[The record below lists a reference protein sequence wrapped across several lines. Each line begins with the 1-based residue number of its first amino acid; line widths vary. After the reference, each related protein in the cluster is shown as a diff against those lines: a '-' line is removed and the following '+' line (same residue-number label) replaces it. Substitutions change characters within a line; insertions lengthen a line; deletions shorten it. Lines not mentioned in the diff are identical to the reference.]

1 MLDVSV
7 KNYLSNAKGA
17 PFLYAV
23 GDGEYIAAL
32 DELKRNGAS
41 VIRIS
46 DFCKKPDKFPNL
58 DDLVDY
64 FRTGDVDYK
73 TNKFVVVGLGE
84 YLALRGEA
92 ETLKVLRE
100 LKGTT
105 LGTARVVLLLRCVG
119 VQVEEIARE
128 DIRVKSR
135 VYISNT
141 CDSNISVINVGIEQ
155 SAGLVKEVGLQSF
168 LREIED
174 GKTGKLF
181 VKSNLI
187 MDNSMLPIDKIDDA
201 YSAIKILSQ
210 GFTLP
215 KSLGDDEQWN
225 RLLGDLRKCNYSLVD
240 FFAKQDFHLDSDADF
255 IEKAFGYIYS
265 NWLFFIYLKLNYT
278 KITNPYLRLVIEK
291 VDNFKELKTETLNA
305 IISVKHMDKDFNAL
319 YAGRKKLLKDIPE
332 SDIAIF
338 IRQNEIYPDES
349 IYKFTD
355 NTSTE
360 RKAIIRWVSEH
371 GVIPEIEQI
380 YPALY
385 LYLQKYTFTCGKNA
399 ENFTNYFE
407 RYKRQKIA
415 NKIDDGFE
423 EYAKESSGLYAGLQT
438 RANVL
443 MNVGDKKSTFLLW
456 VDALGVEYLSY
467 IQARAKQKGLSIQ
480 IEIARADL
488 PTITSIN
495 RGFYDE
501 WGANKDKEQRL
512 DDIKHHDCGGFDYR
526 KDKLPVYIASEL
538 DVIEDVLNYAATEL
552 AFRKCKQFII
562 ASDHGASRLAVLGQH
577 SEKYETDT
585 KGEHS
590 GRCCKYFDDYDLT
603 NSVSENGYIILTDYG
618 RFKGSREANVEVHG
632 GCTLEETIV
641 PIITLA
647 LKNQADVQIIIMK
660 PDELVVDR
668 KNGVQVSVYISDV
681 ESPKSI
687 RMEIKGKSY
696 DGEQTDETH
705 YTFALTDIKRSGE
718 YDASVFD
725 GSNLIGRKKLRIKGT
740 VGSAKSN
747 FDDLF

>member
-1 MLDVSV
+1 MLDVNV

-17 PFLYAV
+17 PFFYVV
-23 GDGEYIAAL
+23 GDSEYIASL
-32 DELKRNGAS
+32 DELKRNG
-41 VIRIS
+41 VNIIRIS
-46 DFCKKPDKFPNL
+46 DFCKKTDKFPNL
-58 DDLVDY
+58 DDMIDY

-84 YLALRGEA
+84 YLALRGESEA
-92 ETLKVLRE
+92 LRRLRE

-141 CDSNISVINVGIEQ
+141 SDSNISVVNVGIEQ
-155 SAGLVKEVGLQSF
+155 SVGLVKEFGLQSL
-168 LREIED
+168 LRAIED

-181 VKSNLI
+181 VKTNLLLE
-187 MDNSMLPIDKIDDA
+187 NSMLSIDKIDDA

-210 GFTLP
+210 GFALP

-225 RLLGDLRKCNYSLVD
+225 RLLTDLKKYNYSLTD
-240 FFAKQDFHLDSDADF
+240 CFASQDFHLDSDVDF
-255 IEKAFGYIYS
+255 IEKAFGDTYGK
-265 NWLFFIYLKLNYT
+265 WLYFIYLKLNYT
-278 KITNPYLRLVIEK
+278 KLNNPYLRFVINK
-291 VDNFKELKTETLNA
+291 VANFKELKTETLNA
-305 IISVKHMDKDFNAL
+305 IIFVKHTDKNFNAL

-355 NTSTE
+355 NTSSE
-360 RKAIIRWVSEH
+360 RKAIIRWISQH
-371 GVIPEIEQI
+371 GLVQEIEQI
-380 YPALY
+380 YPALF

-399 ENFTNYFE
+399 EAFTDYFE
-407 RYKRQKIA
+407 RYKHQKIT
-415 NKIDDGFE
+415 NKVDEGFE
-423 EYAKESSGLYAGLQT
+423 EYAKENSSMYAGLQT
-438 RANVL
+438 RANAL

-456 VDALGVEYLSY
+456 VDALGVEYLAY
-467 IQARAKQKGLSIQ
+467 IQALAKQKGLSVH

-488 PTITSIN
+488 PTITEIN
-495 RGFYDE
+495 RVFFDE
-501 WGANKDKEQRL
+501 WGENKYKESRL

-526 KDKLPVYIASEL
+526 KDKLPVYLASEL
-538 DVIEDVLNYAATEL
+538 DVIEDALNYATTEL
-552 AFRKCKQFII
+552 VFRNYKQFII

-590 GRCCKYFDDYDLT
+590 GRCCKYFEDYDLT

-632 GCTLEETIV
+632 GCALEETLV
-641 PIITLA
+641 PIITLS
-647 LKNQADVQIIIMK
+647 LKNQADVQIVVMK
-660 PDELVVDR
+660 PEELVVDR

-687 RMEIKGKSY
+687 RMEIKGKTY
-696 DGEQTDETH
+696 NAEQTEGAH
-705 YTFALTDIKRSGE
+705 YKFALTDIKRSGE
-718 YDASVFD
+718 YEASIFD
-725 GSNLIGRKKLRIKGT
+725 GSNLIGRIKLQIKGT
-740 VGSAKSN
+740 VGSSKPD

>member
-1 MLDVSV
+1 MLDVNV
-7 KNYLSNAKGA
+7 RNYLSNAKGV
-17 PFLYAV
+17 PFFYVV
-23 GDGEYIAAL
+23 GDSEYIATL
-32 DELKRNGAS
+32 DELKRNGVS

-46 DFCKKPDKFPNL
+46 DFCRKPDKFPNL
-58 DDLVDY
+58 DDMVDN

-73 TNKFVVVGLGE
+73 SNKFVVVGLGE

-92 ETLKVLRE
+92 EALKVLRE
-100 LKGTT
+100 LKSTT
-105 LGTARVVLLLRCVG
+105 LGTARVVLLLRCVA
-119 VQVEEIARE
+119 VQVEEIVRE
-128 DIRVKSR
+128 DIRAKAR
-135 VYISNT
+135 VYISNVS
-141 CDSNISVINVGIEQ
+141 DNNISIVNVGIEQ
-155 SAGLVKEVGLQSF
+155 SVGLIKEVGLQSF
-168 LREIED
+168 LYAMENGE
-174 GKTGKLF
+174 TGKLF
-181 VKSNLI
+181 VKTNLTL
-187 MDNSMLPIDKIDDA
+187 DDSMLPVDKIDDA
-201 YSAIKILSQ
+201 YSAIKTLVQ
-210 GFTLP
+210 GFSLP

-225 RLLGDLRKCNYSLVD
+225 RLLSDLRKCNYSLVD
-240 FFAKQDFHLDSDADF
+240 IFARQDFHLDSDADF
-255 IEKAFGYIYS
+255 IEKAFGYTYS

-278 KITNPYLRLVIEK
+278 KITNSYLRFVIEK
-291 VDNFKELKTETLNA
+291 VDDFKELKTETLNA
-305 IISVKHMDKDFNAL
+305 IISVQHTDKDFHAL
-319 YAGRKKLLKDIPE
+319 YTGRKKLLKDIPE

-355 NTSTE
+355 NTATE
-360 RKAIIRWVSEH
+360 RKAIIRWISEH
-371 GVIPEIEQI
+371 GVIPEIEQR
-380 YPALY
+380 YPALH

-399 ENFTNYFE
+399 EKLTDYFE

-415 NKIDDGFE
+415 NKVDEGFE
-423 EYAKESSGLYAGLQT
+423 EYAKESSSLYAGLQT

-456 VDALGVEYLSY
+456 VDALGVEYLAY
-467 IQARAKQKGLSIQ
+467 IQALAKQKGLSIN
-480 IEIARADL
+480 IEIVRSDL

-501 WGANKDKEQRL
+501 WGENKDKEQRL

-526 KDKLPVYIASEL
+526 KDRLPVYIASEL

-590 GRCCKYFDDYDLT
+590 GRCCKYFEDYDLT

-641 PIITLA
+641 PIITLS

-660 PDELVVDR
+660 PDELIVDR
-668 KNGVQVSVYISDV
+668 KSGVQVSVYISDV
-681 ESPKSI
+681 ESPKSV
-687 RMEIKGKSY
+687 RMEIKGTSY
-696 DGEQTDETH
+696 EGKQTDGTH
-705 YTFALTDIKRSGE
+705 YTFALADIKRSGE
-718 YDASVFD
+718 YEASIFD
-725 GSNLIGRKKLRIKGT
+725 GSNLIGLKKIRIKGT
-740 VGSAKSN
+740 VGSAKSD
-747 FDDLF
+747 FDNLF